1 MFLTLEFCR
10 ICCYCTDFSAY
21 RVGTNLKLLIS
32 IKSAHDFIFDFFFFQ
47 TDLFGQD
54 LLNFV
59 HPDDRNYLK
68 QQIVPKNLEK
78 LFEVAV
84 NERGEPAE
92 RTEEE
97 EREIDR
103 KLKEDKRTF
112 TVR

>member
-1 MFLTLEFCR
+1 M
-10 ICCYCTDFSAY
+10 
-21 RVGTNLKLLIS
+21 
-32 IKSAHDFIFDFFFFQ
+32 
-47 TDLFGQD
+47 
-54 LLNFV
+54 
-59 HPDDRNYLK
+59 HPDDRQFLK
-68 QQIVPKNLEK
+68 QEIVPKNLEK

-97 EREIDR
+97 ELEIDR